1 MIIVSLFLYAYSH
14 RPFLLFKSIYIYT
27 HCDSNSPVSSTDLMI
42 LDLASHYTEGVVARV
57 VVNVDSAEACRA
69 TGWDPLLIGIVIHHD
84 SSSRLADAL
93 FTAGTRD
100 IEKFILPF

>member
-14 RPFLLFKSIYIYT
+14 RPFLLFKSIYI